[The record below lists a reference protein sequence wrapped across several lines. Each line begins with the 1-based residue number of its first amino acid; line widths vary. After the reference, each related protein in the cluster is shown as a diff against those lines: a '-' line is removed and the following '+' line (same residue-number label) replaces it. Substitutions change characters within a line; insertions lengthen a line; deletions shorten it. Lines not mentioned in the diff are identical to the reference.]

1 MKPRDLVLLL
11 SAVAILG
18 LVTWRLNRENN
29 QPDASRTT
37 SEVRR
42 LAPRFELYDQH
53 SKLVKFERYLGRT
66 RLVVL
71 FIADAPPD
79 EHPLFQ
85 ALASKHSAIAA
96 AGVQVIVVSTATP
109 FAVREAEEQRGA
121 EFPFPVLTDIDQK
134 TPVPTPTHRQWGLAG
149 DDPADLRDGLFLI
162 ERDGTVT
169 WNGNTPR
176 AESDPAKSI
185 EAIQK
190 GEWPT

>member
-1 MKPRDLVLLL
+1 MKPRDLVLLI

-18 LVTWRLNRENN
+18 LVLWRLNRENIR
-29 QPDASRTT
+29 PDASQTT
-37 SEVRR
+37 SDVRR

-66 RLVVL
+66 RLAVL
-71 FIADAPPD
+71 FIADAPLD

-85 ALASKHSAIAA
+85 SLASKHAAIAA
-96 AGVQVIVVSTATP
+96 AGVQVIVVGTATP
-109 FAVREAEEQRGA
+109 FAIREAEAQRGA

-134 TPVPTPTHRQWGLAG
+134 TPVPTPTHRLWGLAG
-149 DDPADLRDGLFLI
+149 DDPAAIRDGLFLI

-169 WNGNTPR
+169 WNGSTPR
-176 AESDPAKSI
+176 AESDPAKAI
-185 EAIQK
+185 EAMQN